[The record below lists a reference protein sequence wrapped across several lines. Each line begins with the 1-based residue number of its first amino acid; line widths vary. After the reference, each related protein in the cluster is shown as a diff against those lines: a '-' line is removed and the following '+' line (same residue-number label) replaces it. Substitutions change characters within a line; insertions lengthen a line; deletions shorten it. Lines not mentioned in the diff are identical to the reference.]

1 MLLAVTAWGG
11 VSYAQTG
18 PYKSLTF
25 PDENR
30 GNNGNGSYTERWTAQ
45 IGDDSWTID
54 CFNNNR
60 WNSWTYIKCGRKKVA
75 STASITTNF
84 PIDQPIE
91 DVVVTIDKITA
102 SYVNSITL
110 EVANDNDFANIVET
124 VKPTEISTGDMTFK
138 INEPKEN
145 LYYKLVFD
153 CNGGSSSNG
162 FIQISKV
169 EYRTSEYISKKQ
181 TELSFGSEIDG
192 QTLTVTEGEEASFD
206 SPTATLIPAEAGS
219 VTYSSD
225 NEAVAKVN
233 ATTGAISFGELGT
246 AKITASFAGN
256 DAYGASSASYT
267 IRYIAPI
274 AENALVFDAE
284 NGAFENVKNSGGYD
298 AYNNEAVA
306 LIAHNGT
313 ECSFMLNK
321 AYQNDGGIQL
331 KRNEGTITSPTF
343 GFANGYTVIV
353 TTSTND
359 IKITSGDLE
368 IEGANNSARLNVP
381 TDATFT
387 IETNGKYA
395 VVTKIEVIP
404 NNSSTVTVTPP
415 TFSLE
420 SGFYTEAQSITLSA
434 ADGCTIYY
442 TTDGKNPN
450 NTSTTYTAPIGISET
465 TTIKAIAYDAEGN
478 VSSVVTRDYE
488 FPVICENIAAAKN
501 VEDGTIVKV
510 ILTDAQVLFANET
523 DIMLRD
529 ASGAID
535 LYQIGIEGL
544 TTNNIVNGSII
555 ATTDSYLNMP
565 ELTSNDHTSTTDLT
579 ITDGEPAEPKD
590 VASLTDATNYVCDLV
605 RLNGNVT
612 SEQSGQYTNYY
623 INDAEGNRV
632 QLYDKFRIDGFTAPY
647 DGAAVEV
654 TGIIVPY
661 RDVMEICPTTTTD
674 IKYILNETANNAVDD
689 AANATVRLVRTLSSE
704 YWNTFCVPFGIS
716 AEQVSEVFGEGTK
729 ITEFKGEMDGTT
741 MKLDNAT
748 EIVAGVPYLI
758 KPAQTVENPQ
768 FEGVTIVS
776 GEPLSISSKDGSY
789 KFTGVYSPTKLTVGG
804 TDLFIATDGSL
815 KQPAVNEENANLI
828 KGMRAYITIPAGV
841 DMKAVKLSIDGEL
854 TGIKDIDAETT
865 TADSKIYDLNGRY
878 MGTDTNGLSKGV
890 YIMNGKKIT
899 IK

>member
-30 GNNGNGSYTERWTAQ
+30 GNNGNSSYTESWTAQ
-45 IGDDSWTID
+45 IGDDSWIID

-60 WNSWTYIKCGRKKVA
+60 WNSWTYIRCGRKKVA

-102 SYVNSITL
+102 SSVNSITL

-124 VKPTEISTGDMTFK
+124 VTPTEISTGDMTFK

-153 CNGGSSSNG
+153 CNGGSSNG

-192 QTLTVTEGEEASFD
+192 QTLTVTEGEEASFV

-225 NEAVAKVN
+225 NEAVAKVD
-233 ATTGAISFGELGT
+233 ATTGAISFVEFGT

-267 IRYIAPI
+267 INYKKDMG
-274 AENALVFDAE
+274 NAIFYESFDQITNTGGNDGQWSGGIG
-284 NGAFENVKNSGGYD
+284 NGQINDETPFDNSGWTFEGNKYG
-298 AYNNEAVA
+298 ASQCIRLGTSSASGSATTPAITA
-306 LIAHNGT
+306 LNGNAT
-313 ECSFMLNK
+313 LTFKAGAWNDDNTTLNLSINGGGTLDQTSVTMLNN
-321 AYQNDGGIQL
+321 AWTEYTVNIIDGTPST
-331 KRNEGTITSPTF
+331 TIT
-343 GFANGYTVIV
+343 FASNGNGRFFLDEVAIFPDGEVTIV
-353 TTSTND
+353 
-359 IKITSGDLE
+359 
-368 IEGANNSARLNVP
+368 AR
-381 TDATFT
+381 
-387 IETNGKYA
+387 
-395 VVTKIEVIP
+395 
-404 NNSSTVTVTPP
+404 P
-415 TFSLE
+415 TFSLAAG
-420 SGFYTEAQSITLSA
+420 SYTEPQSITLSA

-442 TTDGKNPN
+442 TTDG
-450 NTSTTYTAPIGISET
+450 STPTVESMKYESAITVDKT
-465 TTIKAIAYDAEGN
+465 TTINAIAVDAEGN
-478 VSSVVTRDYE
+478 QSAMASATY
-488 FPVICENIAAAKN
+488 
-501 VEDGTIVKV
+501 TITVD
-510 ILTDAQVLFANET
+510 ITNTPET
-523 DIMLRD
+523 AYTVAEAHELIT
-529 ASGAID
+529 AG
-535 LYQIGIEGL
+535 EGL
-544 TTNNIVNGSII
+544 ETPVYVKGII
-555 ATTDSYLNMP
+555 TKIDEVSTQYGNAT
-565 ELTSNDHTSTTDLT
+565 
-579 ITDGEPAEPKD
+579 
-590 VASLTDATNYVCDLV
+590 
-605 RLNGNVT
+605 
-612 SEQSGQYTNYY
+612 YY
-623 INDAEGNRV
+623 INDNDSEEGQLEVFRGKYLNDEDFTSEDQIKVGDEVVIYGTLTLYGGHTPEITNGHIHSFATIERV
-632 QLYDKFRIDGFTAPY
+632 LD
-647 DGAAVEV
+647 
-654 TGIIVPY
+654 
-661 RDVMEICPTTTTD
+661 
-674 IKYILNETANNAVDD
+674 ETKENAIPP

-741 MKLDNAT
+741 MKLDDAT

-776 GEPLSISSKDGSY
+776 GEPQSISSNDGGY
-789 KFTGVYSPTKLTVGG
+789 KFTGVYSPTELTVGG

-815 KQPAVNEENANLI
+815 KQPAGTEDNANVI

-865 TADSKIYDLNGRY
+865 PADSKIYDLNGRY